1 MAPLVAMTCAEFS
14 GYALLL
20 TVAPLWAVEGGATTV
35 GSGLV
40 NGVLLLFTVLTQ
52 LFVPRAAALGVGAGA
67 PPLSHADTTTWPAQS
82 GTSDP
87 SPVWRWPSGSS
98 PR

>member
-1 MAPLVAMTCAEFS
+1 MAALAAMTCAGFS

-20 TVAPLWAVEGGATTV
+20 TVAPLWAVEGGAGTA

-52 LFVPRAAALGVGAGA
+52 LLVPRALERFGWGPVLVAGLTFMGVPGILLG
-67 PPLSHADTTTWPAQS
+67 PRRRPRHRSS
-82 GTSDP
+82 GC
-87 SPVWRWPSGSS
+87 

>member
-1 MAPLVAMTCAEFS
+1 MAPLAAMTCAGFS

-20 TVAPLWAVEGGATTV
+20 TVAPLWAVEGGAGTA

-52 LFVPRAAALGVGAGA
+52 LLVPRA
-67 PPLSHADTTTWPAQS
+67 
-82 GTSDP
+82 
-87 SPVWRWPSGSS
+87 RWSGSAGVRSSS
-98 PR
+98 PAWS